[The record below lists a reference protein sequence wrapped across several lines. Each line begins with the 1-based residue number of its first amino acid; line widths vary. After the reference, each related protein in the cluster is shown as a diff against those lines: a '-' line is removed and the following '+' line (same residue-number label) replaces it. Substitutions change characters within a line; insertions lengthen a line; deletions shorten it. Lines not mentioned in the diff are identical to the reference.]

1 MGAVCKICGK
11 DMMKAKGCS
20 IAEIHIGGKVYDRI
34 KVGAPEDFDEGRPET
49 TRCHDCNALFGPFTI
64 GDAMQNAVRHAV
76 VS

>member
-20 IAEIHIGGKVYDRI
+20 IAEIHIGGNTTASRLVLLGTLTK
-34 KVGAPEDFDEGRPET
+34 EGRKPPDAT
-49 TRCHDCNALFGPFTI
+49 IAMHCSVTFTI